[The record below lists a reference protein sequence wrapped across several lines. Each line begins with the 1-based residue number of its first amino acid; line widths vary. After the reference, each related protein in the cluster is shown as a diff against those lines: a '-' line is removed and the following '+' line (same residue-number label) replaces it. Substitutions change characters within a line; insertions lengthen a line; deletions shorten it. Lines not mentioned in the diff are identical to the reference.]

1 MGFFTIVNIWTNSEG
16 ISQNLKPDGE
26 MNIMVYNYNSIWVHL
41 YTAYINQIERG
52 KYKNL
57 NLLDAFSKLTD
68 GPQTPI
74 SKCYR
79 PDEFISILNDF
90 GFKGK
95 LSGVSISLSS

>member
-1 MGFFTIVNIWTNSEG
+1 
-16 ISQNLKPDGE
+16 

-90 GFKGK
+90 G
-95 LSGVSISLSS
+95 LRVN